1 MVNLKMILMV
11 STILLSTKSCL
22 VEFPPLFGENSENNS
37 AETSGDVE
45 SSVSTENSQSSV
57 ESSNLGGENSDSTS
71 NEIKIESLTIE
82 NGDVMTLEVG
92 TSLQLNLVEDITG
105 VDTTW
110 TVDNSYVTVD
120 ENGLVGAINPGLSE
134 IKVSAGGTFDT
145 IYVRVVEDIPET
157 DPFTSVSKTQFYADY
172 KPAQTYEEAVYRS
185 QHNLM
190 SGSIESQDQAPTLA
204 KNQPKQDG
212 KYVRNTHSYYSNDFN
227 TYYVVD
233 ENGEIVNQVFKG
245 GAYVTLEEVAAYIFA
260 FNEIPANYTSKK
272 SGSPSSNPW
281 GKYLR
286 LNHSKFSGDTSKYP
300 YEPVLPNISGCG
312 GSYYYYE
319 LDIGTTGTDCDPSYD
334 AVEYNNGSRITRG
347 AARIVY
353 SNSTTSGKALTD
365 INEKYLFYTYNH
377 YNDFQ
382 EYLNYQ
388 GGWGEMFGNITG
400 GGTISSKT
408 DYNPTVYEEV
418 VRMSLV
424 NK

>member
-1 MVNLKMILMV
+1 MANLKMLLMV

-22 VEFPPLFGENSENNS
+22 IQMPGFNSNNS
-37 AETSGDVE
+37 SEQE
-45 SSVSTENSQSSV
+45 SISESVQNS
-57 ESSNLGGENSDSTS
+57 SSNEQSISSSESNTSSDSS
-71 NEIKIESLTIE
+71 SIEDLLESIEIRTGE
-82 NGDVMTLEVG
+82 VMTLEVG
-92 TSLQLNLVEDITG
+92 TSLQLRVEQDLTG
-105 VDTTW
+105 KTAYW
-110 TVDNSYVTVD
+110 TVDNDNVTVD
-120 ENGLVGAINPGLSE
+120 ENGLVGALKTGLSE
-134 IKVSAGGTFDT
+134 VKVSVDKVYDT
-145 IYVRVVEDIPET
+145 IFIRVVDDIPES
-157 DPFTSVSKTQFYADY
+157 DPFTGVSKTEFYADY

-185 QHNLM
+185 AHNLM
-190 SGSIESQDQAPTLA
+190 SGSIASQDQAPTLA
-204 KNQPKQDG
+204 KNQPKEGD
-212 KYVRNTHSYYSNDFN
+212 KYIRNTHAYYSNDLN

-233 ENGEIVNQVFKG
+233 ENGKIVNQVFKG

-272 SGSPSSNPW
+272 SGSPSSDPW

-286 LNHSKFSGDTSKYP
+286 LNHSKFSGDTSRYP
-300 YEPVLPNISGCG
+300 YEPILPNISGCG
-312 GSYYYYE
+312 GNFQYYE
-319 LDIGTTGTDCDPSYD
+319 LDIGTTGTDCDPSYY
-334 AVEYNNGSRITRG
+334 AVEYNTGSKITRG

-424 NK
+424 IK